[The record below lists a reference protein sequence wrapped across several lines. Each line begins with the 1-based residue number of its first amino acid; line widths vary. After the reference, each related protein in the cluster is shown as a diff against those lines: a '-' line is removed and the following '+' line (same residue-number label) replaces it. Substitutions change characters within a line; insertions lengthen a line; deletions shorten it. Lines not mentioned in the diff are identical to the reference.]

1 MLLIIKDYFGFRP
14 SEIWFQ
20 TALDLLGEGL
30 VNFLIELGEI
40 GFANV
45 GFEDVT
51 VFVDQDGSRVNLCTK
66 GFRGSFVGI
75 VHDGEGN
82 AVFFDVLMD
91 ALNRVDGL
99 GNCRGLGKFLTL
111 IILGGFDDLGIS
123 LTQPGQ
129 EGNQKLMRVT
139 LSFKSA
145 LVMVLPCRSGR
156 AKSGAALL
164 LGIRTKVR
172 SAPIV
177 ATMRSV
183 NIFS

>member
-1 MLLIIKDYFGFRP
+1 MC
-14 SEIWFQ
+14 
-20 TALDLLGEGL
+20 A
-30 VNFLIELGEI
+30 
-40 GFANV
+40 
-45 GFEDVT
+45 
-51 VFVDQDGSRVNLCTK
+51 K
-66 GFRGSFVGI
+66 GFCGRFVGI
-75 VHDGEGN
+75 VHDGERQ

-91 ALNRVDGL
+91 AFDRVDGL
-99 GNCRGLGKFLTL
+99 GNAEDLEIFAL
-111 IILGGFDDLGIS
+111 IVLGGLMILGIS

-139 LSFKSA
+139 LPFKSA

-177 ATMRSV
+177 ATTRSV
-183 NIFS
+183 SIFFHDSRF